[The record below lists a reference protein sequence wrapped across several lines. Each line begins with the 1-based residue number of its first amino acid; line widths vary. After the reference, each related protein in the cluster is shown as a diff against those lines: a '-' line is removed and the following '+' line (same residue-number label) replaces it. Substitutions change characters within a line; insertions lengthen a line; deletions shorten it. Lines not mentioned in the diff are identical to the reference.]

1 MWPQFVSNWTMFETI
16 HIHSSNIPLLLT
28 SMMND
33 HNNIDSKYHKKKAN
47 IIIMQRI
54 NCLWSSL
61 ILFRLLLYLENIDML
76 KRQIELIRW
85 KKTEV
90 IYWFGKTIDKI
101 RSIHLIKIK
110 IMLKS
115 ILLVKWWSIL
125 LGKWSLIIGQMCLLR
140 IKNGYCSSQITIQI
154 YKSTHYNFSESI
166 EGPKIVI
173 K

>member
-1 MWPQFVSNWTMFETI
+1 MTAICVKLNHVWNYSHTFIKYSPFITINDEWPQQYWLKISQ
-16 HIHSSNIPLLLT
+16 
-28 SMMND
+28 
-33 HNNIDSKYHKKKAN
+33 KKAN